1 MIKSYQK
8 KLGSLALVSLLGS
21 CAANIDEPPAL
32 ISTPEV
38 EYKTKKVESV
48 IKKEDDGLFY
58 FTFKGDK
65 HGFTTEENAKIA
77 LERLSNE

>member
-1 MIKSYQK
+1 MIKGYETKDVKAS
-8 KLGSLALVSLLGS
+8 
-21 CAANIDEPPAL
+21 
-32 ISTPEV
+32 
-38 EYKTKKVESV
+38 KTKKADSI

>member
-1 MIKSYQK
+1 MIKGYETKDVKAS
-8 KLGSLALVSLLGS
+8 
-21 CAANIDEPPAL
+21 
-32 ISTPEV
+32 
-38 EYKTKKVESV
+38 KTKKAESIV
-48 IKKEDDGLFY
+48 KKEDDGLFY

>member
-1 MIKSYQK
+1 MIKGYEK
-8 KLGSLALVSLLGS
+8 KDVKAS
-21 CAANIDEPPAL
+21 
-32 ISTPEV
+32 
-38 EYKTKKVESV
+38 KTKKKGEGV
-48 IKKEDDGLFY
+48 ISKGDDGLFY